1 MKQLFRAIKSLQ
13 MSVNKISPISIKKI
27 ITYLIIICAL
37 LPGTRLIYI
46 EPESPTFYFIKYF
59 VIGGVVISGVL
70 FYIKS
75 KRNENSLLYF
85 LQLTLSTAFIPDY
98 QLHYI
103 FLLLTIVLFNKKLIL
118 PFNSIF
124 KVIYILIAWAIF
136 SYLINQFIE
145 FNPLSFPIYFL
156 TFFLPFIYLGLFYL
170 NSKVYYHELVKFF
183 LDLNLIVV
191 GIIILQSLFLTQ
203 LHPDYWNGGT
213 PNAHIAAAYLSIA
226 FVLSI
231 TSFKSIKDLS
241 FTKNFRRTTIAVI
254 TFPILF
260 LVDAKYFFVL
270 NLLITAFYFLAIS
283 DLSRKIKAA
292 IVGIFAIITVI
303 FFSTP
308 SNPIPISILTL
319 KSQEY
324 NLNVVNL
331 KFINSPKDQLLKA
344 VFKLPLEYPLTFILG
359 SGPGTFL
366 SRADYTQYSIANKN
380 KTVKFNEGR
389 EKINFKSEIAVKD
402 TWIRK
407 KYANGFFESTYDPG
421 SFYNRKSGLIS
432 MYFELGII
440 GLVLFIFFYLQ
451 IAKKAITNPRFEND
465 KDYRAIAILCF
476 LFVIMNYFTH
486 WFEYQNYSI
495 IQYGIMGILLAR
507 ISTNQTKESSNIE
520 INI

>member
-1 MKQLFRAIKSLQ
+1 
-13 MSVNKISPISIKKI
+13 MSFNKISPISIQKL

-59 VIGGVVISGVL
+59 VIGCVVISGVF
-70 FYIKS
+70 FYTKS
-75 KRNENSLLYF
+75 KKNENSLLYF
-85 LQLTLSTAFIPDY
+85 LQLTLFTAFISDY

-103 FLLLTIVLFNKKLIL
+103 FLILIITLFNKKLIL

-124 KVIYILIAWAIF
+124 KLIYILISWAFF

-183 LDLNLIVV
+183 QDLNLLVV
-191 GIIILQSLFLTQ
+191 GIIILQSLFLTR

-231 TSFKSIKDLS
+231 TSFKSIKDFS
-241 FTKNFRRTTIAVI
+241 FTKNFRRTTIAII

-260 LVDAKYFFVL
+260 LVDAKYFFIL
-270 NLLITAFYFLAIS
+270 NLLIVIIYFLAVSNIS
-283 DLSRKIKAA
+283 RQIKA
-292 IVGIFAIITVI
+292 IYVGIFAIIIVI

-308 SNPIPISILTL
+308 TNPIPISILTL

-324 NLNVVNL
+324 NLNEVNL
-331 KFINSPKDQLLKA
+331 KFMNSPKDQLLKA
-344 VFKLPLEYPLTFILG
+344 VFKLPLEEPFTFIFG

-366 SRADYTQYSIANKN
+366 SRADYIQYTMAQKN
-380 KTVKFNEGR
+380 KIVKFNEGR
-389 EKINFKSEIAVKD
+389 EELNFKSTIAVRD

-407 KYANGFFESTYDPG
+407 KYAKTLFESNYDPG

-440 GLVLFIFFYLQ
+440 GLGLFFFFYFQ
-451 IAKKAITNPRFEND
+451 MAKKTITNPRFEND
-465 KDYRAIAILCF
+465 NDYRAIAILCF
-476 LFVIMNYFTH
+476 LFIIMNYFTH

-507 ISTNQTKESSNIE
+507 ISTNQTEESSNIE
-520 INI
+520 TNI